1 MFMMCAEILIID
13 DETINLQALRNALV
27 GDFTVK
33 ACKSGEAAY
42 SMLLSGLRP
51 DLILLDISMPE
62 MDGYETLE
70 RIYSLPEFKN
80 IPIIFVT
87 ALDSNTDEEKGFQMG
102 VVDYIIKPI
111 RPAIVLERVKVHLEL
126 KAARDAL
133 STKNQW
139 LEEEVERR
147 VSENQLIQE
156 ATLDMISQ
164 LIETRDF
171 ETGNHINRTKLY
183 VEILARRL
191 KKHPKYAPELTE
203 ENIQRIVKASVL
215 HDIGKIGI
223 PDMVLM
229 KPTRLKPEEFELMK
243 SHCSIGAKAI
253 QKALGKYFKNT
264 TGYSPEEKPSLLIF
278 FEEAIRIIMNHHE
291 KWDGTGYPFGVKG
304 EAIPLSARMM
314 TLADIFDALTTRR
327 VYKEAWSFESAVEWI
342 TSNSGIFFDPEIIE
356 AFIADKDAF
365 HEVLTTVSDDTE
377 EHEIKENLWEIGG
390 C

>member
-1 MFMMCAEILIID
+1 MFMTCAEILIID

-70 RIYSLPEFKN
+70 HIYSVPEFKN

-87 ALDSNTDEEKGFQMG
+87 ALDSNTDEEKGFKMG
-102 VVDYIIKPI
+102 VVDYITKPI
-111 RPAIVLERVKVHLEL
+111 RPTIVLERIKVHLEL

-191 KKHPKYAPELTE
+191 KKHPKYASELTE

-253 QKALGKYFKNT
+253 QKALGKYFKKT

-291 KWDGTGYPFGVKG
+291 KWDGTGYPLGVKG
-304 EAIPLSARMM
+304 EEIPLSARMM
-314 TLADIFDALTTRR
+314 TLADIFDALTTHR
-327 VYKEAWSFESAVEWI
+327 VYKEAWSFESSVEWI
-342 TSNSGIFFDPEIIE
+342 ISNSGIFFDPEIIE
-356 AFIADKDAF
+356 AFIADNKAF

-377 EHEIKENLWEIGG
+377 EHEMKENLWEIGG